1 MAPMKAWTRMRWRR
15 RLRPVKDNALAVV
28 LTALALIALIAA
40 WYYLA
45 K

>member
-1 MAPMKAWTRMRWRR
+1 MRWRR
-15 RLRPVKDNALAVV
+15 RLRPVRDNALAVV
-28 LTALALIALIAA
+28 LIALALIAA

>member
-1 MAPMKAWTRMRWRR
+1 MALMKAWTRMQWRR

-28 LTALALIALIAA
+28 LLIALALIAA

>member
-1 MAPMKAWTRMRWRR
+1 MDAHAMAQTFATGE
-15 RLRPVKDNALAVV
+15 DNALAVV
-28 LTALALIALIAA
+28 LIALALIAA